1 MKTIYDSFLSSNCK
15 NIPSS
20 FLREILELATQPGMI
35 SFAGGLPN
43 PDLFPV
49 EPIKQALQKVLT
61 EDGQNI
67 LQYSGSQGYL
77 PLREWLCQRYN
88 RKYGLKT
95 SPEMMLIT
103 SGSQQALDLSSKT
116 LINPGSPIILEKPS
130 YLGAIQAF
138 SAYSPQFIQV
148 KLDNDGI
155 DTDDLEYVFKTIR
168 PKVLYAIPN
177 FQNPSGIS
185 YSLEK
190 RMQVAE
196 LLNKYDAILIEDDPY
211 NEIRFEG
218 DDLPPIYFFNPERV
232 IWCGSFSKMLSPGI
246 RTGWICCSR
255 ELMPYL
261 LRAKQ
266 ATDLHTN
273 NMVQRMI
280 FSYLTDHEVD
290 QHLQSIQQVYK
301 MQKDLMREML
311 LSCFPA
317 NTELTNPEGGMFIWA
332 TLQGEINT
340 SELVNEAINSKV
352 VFVPGKAF
360 YIQNEGTNSM
370 RLNFSNSNPDIIKQG
385 ISRLGKLVSTHYEI
399 LKI

>member
-1 MKTIYDSFLSSNCK
+1 MKTEYDSFLSSSCK

-20 FLREILELATQPGMI
+20 FLREILDLATQPGMI

-43 PDLFPV
+43 PELFPV

-88 RKYGLKT
+88 NKYSMKVT
-95 SPEMMLIT
+95 PDMMLIT
-103 SGSQQALDLSSKT
+103 SGSQQALDLSSKI
-116 LINPGSPIILEKPS
+116 LINPGNPLILEKPS

-148 KLDNDGI
+148 KLEHDGI
-155 DTDDLEYVFKTIR
+155 NTDDLEYIFKTLR

-196 LLNKYDAILIEDDPY
+196 LLDKYNAILIEDDPY
-211 NEIRFEG
+211 NEVRFEG
-218 DDLPPIYFFNPERV
+218 DMLPPIYFFNPERV

-246 RTGWICCSR
+246 RTGWICCSKD
-255 ELMPYL
+255 LMPYF

-273 NMVQRMI
+273 NLVQRMI
-280 FSYLTDHEVD
+280 HSYLMDQDVD
-290 QHLQSIQQVYK
+290 SHLQSIQKAYK
-301 MQKDLMREML
+301 FQKDTMREML
-311 LSCFPA
+311 LTFFPRD
-317 NTELTNPEGGMFIWA
+317 TQLTNPEGGMFIWA
-332 TLQGEINT
+332 SLTGNINT
-340 SELVNEAINSKV
+340 SDLVTEAINNKV
-352 VFVPGKAF
+352 VFVPGRTF
-360 YIQNEGTNSM
+360 YTQNEGNDSM
-370 RLNFSNSNPDIIKQG
+370 RLNFSNSSPMIIEQG
-385 ISRLGKLVSTHYEI
+385 IQKLGKLITKHYEA
-399 LKI
+399 LKT